1 MSEYSRDNVSISS
14 RCSSSLS
21 MRSSTPL
28 EPIPTTPRSNLGNT
42 TKVLPPIIL
51 CEKDR
56 TILREITDF
65 IEQELSYIDI
75 KNTEQVYV
83 IYKDAFDKV
92 LKIINYYSTNILY
105 IY

>member
-1 MSEYSRDNVSISS
+1 MSEYSMDNVSASS

-28 EPIPTTPRSNLGNT
+28 EPIPTTPRSSLGT
-42 TKVLPPIIL
+42 AKVLPPIIL

-56 TILREITDF
+56 TILREINEF
-65 IEQELSYIDI
+65 IEKELSYIDLN
-75 KNTEQVYV
+75 NTEQVYV

-92 LKIINYYSTNILY
+92 
-105 IY
+105 IYR